1 MDENKIEKEETVIDF
16 QRLFSA
22 IVSKLWLIVLVAVLC
37 ATLAFGW
44 TRYRETPVYDA
55 SSLFYV
61 NNSDISVGGVSLG
74 ISAGDISA
82 SNYLVKSYVIVLTT
96 RETLESVIDYSGV
109 DLTTGEL
116 KGMISAGA
124 VDETQIFRVTVR
136 HTDPQQAQKIANAI
150 ENILPNR
157 IKNVIEGTSA
167 KVVESAV
174 VPTSPSGPDYSRSTV
189 IGFLVGILIVVCVL
203 VLKEIFDVKIHDEED
218 ISRSCKYPIL
228 VAVPDMASF
237 SNRSSHYGYKYR
249 YRYGYSSKR
258 DQAIQ
263 KASARKKACVIG
275 SGISFTAA
283 EAYKR
288 LRTKLQFSFADD
300 GTSRV
305 IGISGALSGE
315 GKSTTAINLAY
326 SLSQLGKKVILID
339 CDMRRPSL
347 AGKMS
352 IEKQPGLSS
361 CLSGQSHVE
370 SLLQNCGFPGEE
382 DAFTVISAGRT
393 PPNPVELLSSER
405 MVRLIQSLREKYDYV
420 LLDLPPVCEVSDALA
435 VSSVTDGMLLV
446 VRQNHCDRIAL
457 TDALR
462 QFNFVEA
469 KILGVVYNCAGE
481 LSKDYNYRRSY
492 YKNMNRRAYGK
503 YATASR
509 ASQGAA
515 TEHRTEEK

>member
-1 MDENKIEKEETVIDF
+1 MDEKNLEKEETVIDF

-22 IVSKLWLIVLVAVLC
+22 IVSKLWLVALVAVLC
-37 ATLAFGW
+37 AVLAFGW
-44 TRYRETPVYDA
+44 TRYKQTPVYDA

-61 NNSDISVGGVSLG
+61 NNSDISVGNVSLG

-96 RETLESVIDYSGV
+96 RETLEDVIDYAGV
-109 DLTTGEL
+109 DMSSGEL
-116 KGMISAGA
+116 KGMISAAA

-136 HTDPQQAQKIANAI
+136 HTDPEKAAKIANAI
-150 ENILPNR
+150 EYILPNR
-157 IKNVIEGTSA
+157 IKEVIDGTSA
-167 KVVESAV
+167 KVVESAI
-174 VPTSPSGPDYSRSTV
+174 VPTAPSGPNYSRSTIV
-189 IGFLVGILIVVCVL
+189 GFLIGLLGVVGVL

-218 ISRSCKYPIL
+218 VSRNCKHPIL
-228 VAVPDMASF
+228 VTVPDM
-237 SNRSSHYGYKYR
+237 SSSGGKKS
-249 YRYGYSSKR
+249 RYGYGYGSKR
-258 DQAIQ
+258 DRAMQ
-263 KASARKKACVIG
+263 KVGTQKNCFFG

-315 GKSTTAINLAY
+315 GKSLTAINLAY

-347 AGKMS
+347 AGKLA

-370 SLLQNCGFPGEE
+370 NLLQNCGFPGEE
-382 DAFTVISAGRT
+382 SAFHVISAGRT

-405 MVRLIQSLREKYDYV
+405 MVRLLQSLREKYDYI

-435 VSSVTDGMLLV
+435 VSSMTDGMLLV

-462 QFNFVEA
+462 QFSFVEA

-492 YKNMNRRAYGK
+492 YKNYGRREYGK
-503 YATASR
+503 YAAAGR
-509 ASQGAA
+509 ASQSTANKPQS
-515 TEHRTEEK
+515 EDKQ